1 MDNINGALAFKATLD
16 INDFNVSAQAMERSI
31 KQVSSTAVSESD
43 GYRLL
48 IPVIDGKMLVRYT
61 GTFSIF
67 DNDDKDKKLAS
78 ERLLYYMVAQDDFED
93 GEIQNYP
100 LVLSSNGLEAISGQ
114 RSLEK
119 MIKEIQ
125 TPCIMLN
132 TNDGKINE
140 K

>member
-1 MDNINGALAFKATLD
+1 
-16 INDFNVSAQAMERSI
+16 
-31 KQVSSTAVSESD
+31 
-43 GYRLL
+43 
-48 IPVIDGKMLVRYT
+48 
-61 GTFSIF
+61 
-67 DNDDKDKKLAS
+67 
-78 ERLLYYMVAQDDFED
+78 MVAQDDFED

-100 LVLSSNGLEAISGQ
+100 LVLSSNGLEAATAISGQ
-114 RSLEK
+114 GSLEK